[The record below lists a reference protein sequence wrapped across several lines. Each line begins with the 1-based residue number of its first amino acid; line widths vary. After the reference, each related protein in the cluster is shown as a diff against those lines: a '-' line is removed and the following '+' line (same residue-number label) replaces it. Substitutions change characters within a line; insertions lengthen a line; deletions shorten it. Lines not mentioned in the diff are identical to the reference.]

1 MERTDMIRERLTEV
15 LSPESLEVVDR
26 SHEHAGH
33 EGAKGGGGHFD
44 VNIVADAFA
53 GMNSVARHRAVYE
66 ALGDAMRA
74 EIHDLSI
81 KAYTP
86 DEFCISQGSLAL
98 PCRSGGP
105 AAPTQQVWMGF
116 NEWCG

>member
-44 VNIVADAFA
+44 VIIVADAFA
-53 GMNSVARHRAVYE
+53 GMNSVARHRAVYA

-74 EIHDLSI
+74 EIHALSI

-86 DEFCISQGSLAL
+86 DEF
-98 PCRSGGP
+98 
-105 AAPTQQVWMGF
+105 
-116 NEWCG
+116 